1 MLPAGNKAKRL
12 DIGQPYHKNNPLSC
26 LVNNLLS
33 KFLVN
38 YYLNNILER
47 TCIFFRQLTSCR
59 NPTINYRIRIFILT
73 LSFSAYGKYSNHSS
87 EGGFSPPFF
96 RHPSLDPAFPSPP
109 FDKYLF
115 LLLSFLFH
123 HLFKDILA
131 SLPTLQNMGGGEGVQ
146 TMPTQIWL
154 DKSG

>member
-96 RHPSLDPAFPSPP
+96 RHPSLDPASAPP
-109 FDKYLF
+109 LLINICFSSSLF
-115 LLLSFLFH
+115 CFTTFLKTF
-123 HLFKDILA
+123 
-131 SLPTLQNMGGGEGVQ
+131 
-146 TMPTQIWL
+146 
-154 DKSG
+154 